1 MYSETRLPKIN
12 TRQARLATNRLAI
25 IFGNGTMYRHDKN
38 LKRAK
43 TPEINQ
49 IYRINRAPKA
59 RASSEVPKAQEASR
73 LVDLAGNQIA

>member
-1 MYSETRLPKIN
+1 MSQYVRAFICMHEP
-12 TRQARLATNRLAI
+12 RLATSRLTN

-38 LKRAK
+38 LKRAE

-49 IYRINRAPKA
+49 INRINRA
-59 RASSEVPKAQEASR
+59 PKAQEASR